1 MLSYQRRA
9 FAARRVGPV
18 MMQQRFTAALLTAA
32 MLMIAPPSLLA
43 AEPADT
49 AAQAAIRARFVQ
61 WTDDFNAGKVQ
72 ESCDLFASD
81 LRYEYR
87 GLPERNYQDMC
98 AGLRRALT
106 DASKHYSY
114 GLAIKDILVSGDMAA
129 VRLVWTLTLTSAGV
143 QPKVSHEHG
152 IDVFR
157 PQPDGA
163 WRIIRFVA
171 YDDAD

>member
-1 MLSYQRRA
+1 
-9 FAARRVGPV
+9 
-18 MMQQRFTAALLTAA
+18 MMCQRFAAALLTAA
-32 MLMIAPPSLLA
+32 MLMLAFLTPLA
-43 AEPADT
+43 AEPVDAV
-49 AAQAAIRARFVQ
+49 AQAAIRARLTQ

-81 LRYEYR
+81 LRYDYR

-98 AGLRRALT
+98 AGLNRALT
-106 DASKHYSY
+106 DAAKHYSY
-114 GLAIKDILVSGDMAA
+114 GLAIKDIFVFGDTAA
-129 VRLVWTLTLTSAGV
+129 VRLVWTLTLSSAGA

-157 PQPDGA
+157 LQPDGA
-163 WRIIRFVA
+163 WRIVRFVA